1 MASGVAVSRMTRD
14 YLGLALTR
22 FAPLST
28 LSHGAGEG
36 LEPVCSKLLSRTVGE
51 GGPSPEGLV
60 GEGKLA

>member
-1 MASGVAVSRMTRD
+1 MTRD

-28 LSHGAGEG
+28 LSRGAGEG

-51 GGPSPEGLV
+51 GGPSPEGSV